1 MNIFSIRDIENM
13 TGIKAHTLRIW
24 EQRHNIFNPKRKES
38 KHRFYD
44 SEDLKYILRVAFL
57 YNRGMKISRIAG
69 MTQEE
74 IRQQALELKPDS
86 ENYEIYVNQ
95 LAEAALD
102 FDQPR
107 FEKILNTLLLHAGFE
122 RSMFNVLF
130 PLLNHIGLLWL
141 AGKAHPCQE
150 HFASALIIK
159 KIHLAIDGLDCPQ
172 HCHPHRK
179 VLLFTPELEYH
190 EISIL
195 FMQYLLKKQG
205 VPTVYV
211 GRNASLD
218 VLTTVASTQKGI
230 TQVYFHLVTNLIR
243 CDLKQY
249 LQKLSSI
256 FSGQQVYFSSSSLVH
271 HIPHN
276 VKLLNGK
283 DALLAFAT
291 I

>member
-44 SEDLKYILRVAFL
+44 CEDLKYILRVAYL

-107 FEKILNTLLLHAGFE
+107 FEKILNTTPAAC
-122 RSMFNVLF
+122 RS
-130 PLLNHIGLLWL
+130 
-141 AGKAHPCQE
+141 
-150 HFASALIIK
+150 
-159 KIHLAIDGLDCPQ
+159 
-172 HCHPHRK
+172 
-179 VLLFTPELEYH
+179 
-190 EISIL
+190 
-195 FMQYLLKKQG
+195 
-205 VPTVYV
+205 
-211 GRNASLD
+211 
-218 VLTTVASTQKGI
+218 
-230 TQVYFHLVTNLIR
+230 
-243 CDLKQY
+243 
-249 LQKLSSI
+249 
-256 FSGQQVYFSSSSLVH
+256 
-271 HIPHN
+271 
-276 VKLLNGK
+276 
-283 DALLAFAT
+283 
-291 I
+291 

>member
-44 SEDLKYILRVAFL
+44 CEDLKYILRVAYL
-57 YNRGMKISRIAG
+57 YNRGIKISRIAG

-74 IRQQALELKPDS
+74 IRERALELQPDS

-95 LAEAALD
+95 LTEAALD
-102 FDQPR
+102 FDQPL

-122 RSMFNVLF
+122 RSMFNVVF
-130 PLLNHIGLLWL
+130 PLLKHIGLLWL

-159 KIHLAIDGLDCPQ
+159 KIHLSIDGLDCPA
-172 HCHPHRK
+172 HVNTKRK
-179 VLLFTPELEYH
+179 VLLFTPEMEFH

-205 VPTVYV
+205 VPTIYV
-211 GRNASLD
+211 GRNASLE
-218 VLTTVASTQKGI
+218 VLQGVADSQKGI

-243 CDLKQY
+243 CDLKTY
-249 LQKLSSI
+249 LQRISAMFPS
-256 FSGQQVYFSSSSLVH
+256 QQIYFSSSSLVH
-271 HIPHN
+271 SIPPN

-283 DALLAFAT
+283 EALLNFAAV
-291 I
+291 

>member
-44 SEDLKYILRVAFL
+44 SEDLKYILRVAYL

-69 MTQEE
+69 MTAEE
-74 IRQQALELKPDS
+74 IRQRALELKPDS

-107 FEKILNTLLLHAGFE
+107 FEKFLNTLLLHAGFE

-130 PLLNHIGLLWL
+130 PLLNHIGQLWL

-159 KIHLAIDGLDCPQ
+159 KIYLSIDGLEPPV
-172 HCHPHRK
+172 HVNTRRK
-179 VLLFTPELEYH
+179 VLLFTPEMEFH

-195 FMQYLLKKQG
+195 FMQYLLKKHG
-205 VPTVYV
+205 VQTIFV

-218 VLTTVASTQKGI
+218 VLQHVADSQEGI

-249 LQKLSSI
+249 LQKLSII
-256 FSGQQVYFSSSSLVH
+256 FPAQQIYFSSASLVH
-271 HIPHN
+271 SIPPN

-291 I
+291 V

>member
-44 SEDLKYILRVAFL
+44 SEDLKYILRVAYL
-57 YNRGMKISRIAG
+57 YNHGVKISKIAG

-74 IRQQALELKPDS
+74 IRQRALELKPDS
-86 ENYEIYVNQ
+86 ENYDIYVNQ
-95 LAEAALD
+95 LTEAALD
-102 FDQPR
+102 FDQTK
-107 FEKILNTLLLHAGFE
+107 FEKILHTLLLHAGFE
-122 RSMFNVLF
+122 RSVFNVLF
-130 PLLNHIGLLWL
+130 PLLNNIGLLWL

-159 KIHLAIDGLDCPQ
+159 KIHLAIDGLETPTVNNT
-172 HCHPHRK
+172 RRR
-179 VLLFTPELEYH
+179 VLLFTPEQEFH

-205 VPTVYV
+205 IPIIYV

-218 VLTTVASTQKGI
+218 ILKYVGETQTPI
-230 TQVYFHLVTNLIR
+230 TQVYFHMVTNLIR
-243 CDLKQY
+243 YDLKLY
-249 LQKLSSI
+249 LQKLVNI
-256 FSGQQVYFSSSSLVH
+256 FPKQEIYFSSSCLVH
-271 HIPHN
+271 HIPPN

-283 DALLAFAT
+283 DALLSFANS
-291 I
+291 